1 MLDIII
7 ESFETR
13 PDRWKLFIPLLRSY
27 MPTGAIICEVL
38 GYKFCHFQATRTPRS
53 LYHVCALLLKHG
65 VIELNDV
72 YVWLTPNDAIIKADW
87 EEELADAR
95 EMVRKLNVIATNKKE
110 DEKEPPAPPSTKKF
124 DEVCELIIYFF
135 LYNFHLVFKCYQEKY
150 NTNQK
155 FGLCEALLK
164 VGDWENALKI
174 IQKLPEQSVVVQEPI
189 ARAIVELVHLTVEQV
204 YYKKCF
210 KAPAGRKPSRS
221 RLYEDSNLV
230 AKLQARDFGDL
241 RKYTW
246 PMANVL
252 GPSMYC
258 DTVLMYKLVRI
269 MGKIL
274 LDMGVDS
281 LNGPAPN
288 TDAEQHYYDIISCLD
303 ASILPSLLYLD
314 SNCSMSEEIWSV
326 LKFFPYHLRY
336 SLYARWKND
345 SYQMHPN
352 LIRRCG
358 LGQRDIKALMKRVS
372 KENVKPLGRLV
383 GKYSHCTP
391 GLLFDYVSIE

>member
-1 MLDIII
+1 MRYALNQIQI
-7 ESFETR
+7 F
-13 PDRWKLFIPLLRSY
+13 PLTYSL
-27 MPTGAIICEVL
+27 C
-38 GYKFCHFQATRTPRS
+38 TP
-53 LYHVCALLLKHG
+53 
-65 VIELNDV
+65 
-72 YVWLTPNDAIIKADW
+72 
-87 EEELADAR
+87 
-95 EMVRKLNVIATNKKE
+95 
-110 DEKEPPAPPSTKKF
+110 
-124 DEVCELIIYFF
+124 
-135 LYNFHLVFKCYQEKY
+135 QEKY
-150 NTNQK
+150 NANQK

-174 IQKLPEQSVVVQEPI
+174 IQKLPDQSVVVQEPI
-189 ARAIVELVHLTVEQV
+189 ARGIVELVHLSVEQI

-210 KAPAGRKPSRS
+210 KAPAGRKPSRN
-221 RLYEDSNLV
+221 RLYEDAALV
-230 AKLQARDFGDL
+230 AKLQAQEFADL

-252 GPSMYC
+252 GPAMHC

-274 LDMGVDS
+274 LDMGVDN
-281 LNGPAPN
+281 LNGPPPN
-288 TDAEQHYYDIISCLD
+288 TELEQHYYDIISCLD

-314 SNCSMSEEIWSV
+314 SNCSMSEEIWAV

-336 SLYARWKND
+336 SMYARWKND
-345 SYQMHPN
+345 SYQLHPN

-358 LGQRDIKALMKRVS
+358 LAQRDIKALMKRVS

-391 GLLFDYVSIE
+391 GLLFDYVSIYLASLNKSLTK